1 MEDGWNKL
9 NVNKPPHKSVI
20 KQESKLKTPAV
31 TNNQLKPSSDLE
43 YLSKFKIISSL
54 IKRKG
59 EFENV
64 RKNINFSRSEH
75 SVEKSPLKTER
86 LNKINLTPNANEVMF
101 NFNFNPSSTK
111 ENIAI
116 SPIKRDVSPQ
126 IQNNSF

>member
-1 MEDGWNKL
+1 VGYF
-9 NVNKPPHKSVI
+9 
-20 KQESKLKTPAV
+20 
-31 TNNQLKPSSDLE
+31 QLKPSSDLE